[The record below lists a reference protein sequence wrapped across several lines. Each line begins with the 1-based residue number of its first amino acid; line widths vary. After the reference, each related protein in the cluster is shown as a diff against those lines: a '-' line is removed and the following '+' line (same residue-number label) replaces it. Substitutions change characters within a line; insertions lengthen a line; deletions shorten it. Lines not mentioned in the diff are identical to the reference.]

1 MTNAQNH
8 TASKCALTDTN
19 TWLSLTLLFTGEEG
33 GALLPKK
40 LAWCS
45 QPGGWGGEVFSSWT

>member
-45 QPGGWGGEVFSSWT
+45 QPGGWGGEVC